1 MTKPRKK
8 KRKKETKE
16 RKRSLLHSLG
26 RKCRNKQCR
35 LHKNDTRLCIYTI
48 YCNGICSVVILELDP
63 GDERPALGFQWPAMH
78 HYWCWVAT
86 VSLPPSLLPPLAATF
101 GRFHLVPCLFVFKA
115 LFYTHGRLLL
125 LESFSIERSGSCL
138 QLSLWLLRA
147 CACTHGLCYVAASTR
162 SPPRLLTVCI
172 SLSPILH
179 TLLLVLRST
188 TTLPRQA
195 SFANQHIH
203 CRLETQES
211 DSRQNSLKARK
222 V

>member
-48 YCNGICSVVILELDP
+48 YCNGICSVVVILELDP
-63 GDERPALGFQWPAMH
+63 GDERPALGLQWLAMH
-78 HYWCWVAT
+78 HHWCWMAT
-86 VSLPPSLLPPLAATF
+86 VSLPPSLPSPLPLHCATAATF

-147 CACTHGLCYVAASTR
+147 CPCTHGLC
-162 SPPRLLTVCI
+162 
-172 SLSPILH
+172 
-179 TLLLVLRST
+179 
-188 TTLPRQA
+188 
-195 SFANQHIH
+195 
-203 CRLETQES
+203 
-211 DSRQNSLKARK
+211 
-222 V
+222 